1 MVKAYG
7 AAVRRVVVADP
18 MPDKCVIVM
27 YPHAGNWDFSVSL
40 FSKWVVGLDWHFDSV
55 IRQSNF
61 AMKAPLMLGQS
72 AISRKVDYRKNRALA
87 QAQYRFLLKADD
99 KPANGRRSPAALTK
113 DRRPALTFA
122 SAKRPHG
129 LWLRL
134 PQLEFACAAH
144 ALKTTRPTL
153 KAPRTAAQSRALTGT
168 PATHRN

>member
-87 QAQYRFLLKADD
+87 QVECRFLLKADN
-99 KPANGRRSPAALTK
+99 KPANS
-113 DRRPALTFA
+113 
-122 SAKRPHG
+122 
-129 LWLRL
+129 
-134 PQLEFACAAH
+134 
-144 ALKTTRPTL
+144 
-153 KAPRTAAQSRALTGT
+153 
-168 PATHRN
+168 